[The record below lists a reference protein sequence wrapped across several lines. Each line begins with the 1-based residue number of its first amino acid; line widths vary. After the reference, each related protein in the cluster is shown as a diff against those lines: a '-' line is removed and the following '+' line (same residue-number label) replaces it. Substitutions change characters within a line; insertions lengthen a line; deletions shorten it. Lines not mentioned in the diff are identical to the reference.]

1 MKNAVNFTLFNVEIA
16 PITAPAVVIESASH
30 LTVVGG
36 MGYFFDD
43 DGREVHVSRKL
54 KLAYQYENTV
64 ILQTD
69 RGELYHLVCIE
80 KDEKKPNLVLK
91 NVVQD

>member
-1 MKNAVNFTLFNVEIA
+1 MKNTVTFTLFNMEIA
-16 PITAPAVVIESASH
+16 PITAPAVVVEHASH

-36 MGYFFDD
+36 MGYFFDK

-64 ILQTD
+64 ILQED
-69 RGELYHLVCIE
+69 RGELYHLVCV
-80 KDEKKPNLVLK
+80 EKKQPMLTLK
-91 NVVQD
+91 NSPQE

>member
-1 MKNAVNFTLFNVEIA
+1 MKSTVNFTLFNELIA
-16 PITAPAVVIESASH
+16 PITAPAIVVEQASH

-36 MGYFFDD
+36 MGYFFDN
-43 DGREVHVSRKL
+43 DGREVHVTRKL

-64 ILQTD
+64 ILQSD

-80 KDEKKPNLVLK
+80 ESKPTLKLK
-91 NVVQD
+91 NTQ